1 MVFEQLIRVHWLERR
16 PLAAFMI
23 GVAYSVLGIL
33 FARFIFAGNPGLAAV
48 AFISLLILPSVSKLL
63 LEEENAEIR
72 EKKFS
77 LQMLV
82 KDHKDIME
90 IYFFLFLGIFLTF
103 AVIAAIF
110 PQQAVIKL
118 FQEQLTILANYRGYA
133 LSFDNPLWSIMFNN
147 LKIAVI
153 CFIMSFFYGAGGI
166 LLIVWNASVWG
177 AITGYI
183 VSEAAASGQGSLFVI
198 FFLTLLPLLPHM
210 IIEVA
215 SYFFAAVS
223 GGVISKATLR
233 EKVGSKKFHHVM
245 TDGLLFIALSIIFV
259 IVGAV
264 VETKVFPVLFRWL
277 T

>member
-1 MVFEQLIRVHWLERR
+1 
-16 PLAAFMI
+16 MI
-23 GVAYSVLGIL
+23 GAAYSVIGIL
-33 FARFIFAGNPGLAAV
+33 FAKFIFAGNTGLASV

-72 EKKFS
+72 ENKFS
-77 LQMLV
+77 IHMLI

-103 AVIAAIF
+103 ALIAAVF
-110 PQQAVIKL
+110 PANTVISL
-118 FQEQLTILANYRGYA
+118 FKEQLTILANYRGYA
-133 LSFDNPLWSIMFNN
+133 LGFESPLWSIMFNN

-153 CFIMSFFYGAGGI
+153 CFLMSFFYGAGGI

-183 VSEAAASGQGSLFVI
+183 VSESAASGQGHMIVLFL
-198 FFLTLLPLLPHM
+198 LTILPLLPHM

-233 EKVGSKKFHHVM
+233 EKFRSKKFHHVI
-245 TDGLLFIALSIIFV
+245 TDGLLFIGMSILLV
-259 IVGAV
+259 IIGAI
-264 VETKVFPVLFRWL
+264 VETQVFPVLFNAMGIGQ
-277 T
+277 